1 MKERATTIQQYP
13 LEARKVA
20 KKTIGAFIA
29 LILLFLIVFGPLHIY
44 FWNLYSYFLAIVD
57 VIFVIILILEPIYQ
71 YFYYKKY
78 FYDVRQDFL
87 VIKKGVIMP
96 REAILNYEKIQDV
109 YMDQDLLDRLFGLW
123 DVHVSTATFMS
134 GWEAHIDGV
143 KHDNAMEIREII
155 LSKIRKKVKK

>member
-1 MKERATTIQQYP
+1 MKERVTTIKQYP
-13 LEARKVA
+13 LEVRKVA

-29 LILLFLIVFGPLHIY
+29 LILLFLIVSVPAHMFL
-44 FWNLYSYFLAIVD
+44 WKLYPKILIIADI
-57 VIFVIILILEPIYQ
+57 IFVIILILEPVYQ

-109 YMDQDLLDRLFGLW
+109 YMDRICLTGYLAYGM
-123 DVHVSTATFMS
+123 STFQ
-134 GWEAHIDGV
+134 
-143 KHDNAMEIREII
+143 RQP
-155 LSKIRKKVKK
+155 